1 MPYGSGG
8 RPMDILHG
16 DCVVD
21 IRSSVFPAIV
31 VGTHNATAP
40 VVDRAVHKMS
50 AHTRV
55 HYAKH
60 GIFWP
65 KHRVWLKFTAIED
78 KPHALR
84 LIHEGI
90 KQCGATIPDRL
101 FQGVIGHW
109 SIEPGLSVNPVQKF
123 LVIVGETVGC
133 PR

>member
-1 MPYGSGG
+1 MFY
-8 RPMDILHG
+8 MA
-16 DCVVD
+16 VVYVD

-31 VGTHNATAP
+31 VGIYNATAP
-40 VVDRAVHKMS
+40 VVDCAAHEMS

-55 HYAKH
+55 HYVNTEFS
-60 GIFWP
+60 GRN
-65 KHRVWLKFTAIED
+65 RVWLKSTAIED
-78 KPHALR
+78 EPHALR

-123 LVIVGETVGC
+123 LVILGETAGC